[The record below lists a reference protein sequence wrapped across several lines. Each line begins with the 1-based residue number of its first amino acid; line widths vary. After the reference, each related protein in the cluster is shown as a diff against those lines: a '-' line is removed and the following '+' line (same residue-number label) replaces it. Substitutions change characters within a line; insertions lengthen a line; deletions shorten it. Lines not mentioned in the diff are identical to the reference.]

1 MISDFIL
8 ALALACIQGLTEFL
22 PVSSSAHLLFP
33 SLLFETK
40 DLGLVFDIAV
50 HAGTLAAVIFY
61 FKDDLFRLLQ
71 AWIPWTS
78 HRNEED
84 FLLGLN
90 LIIATV
96 PIVFV
101 GLIFSDLIAARLHS
115 VDSIAWA
122 NLIFAGLL
130 LTAFK
135 MSSQDK
141 NILGLTL
148 GTALFIGCLQALAVF
163 PGASRSGMAITGALL
178 VGLNLKDSSRF
189 AFLLS
194 IPTILGAIVLILAK
208 EAYVLSFDDLMILLT
223 GFLGSAV
230 IAFFTIKIFLQ
241 FVERIGMTPFV
252 IYRILLGVV
261 LLSVW

>member
-1 MISDFIL
+1 M
-8 ALALACIQGLTEFL
+8 
-22 PVSSSAHLLFP
+22 
-33 SLLFETK
+33 
-40 DLGLVFDIAV
+40 
-50 HAGTLAAVIFY
+50 
-61 FKDDLFRLLQ
+61 
-71 AWIPWTS
+71 
-78 HRNEED
+78 
-84 FLLGLN
+84 
-90 LIIATV
+90 

-194 IPTILGAIVLILAK
+194 IPTILGAIVLMLAK

-223 GFLGSAV
+223 GFLSSAV
-230 IAFFTIKIFLQ
+230 IAFFTIRIFLQ
-241 FVERIGMTPFV
+241 FVKRIGMTPFV

-261 LLSVW
+261 LLLVW